1 MNVLNYPIKY
11 AVLELKQD
19 GRYLTNY
26 QKYTSGFIVSKCYV
40 IKSEID
46 YYSNGGYNTI
56 HHVVFPYDD
65 FGKFVTGFKHDK
77 TDIGKREYPSINS
90 NLNSTHVV
98 SDLFDTYEEAKE
110 SAKEK
115 NEYLRADLTLSL
127 SILDEDFMKKLEEIN
142 NNFLTKLAVC
152 NRFEE
157 LVLKNTED
165 MNITLD
171 EKTKIIKLDKSV
183 K

>member
-19 GRYLTNY
+19 ERYLTNN
-26 QKYTSGFIVSKCYV
+26 QKYTSGFIASKCYV
-40 IKSEID
+40 IKSEIN
-46 YYSNGGYNTI
+46 YYNNGGYNTI
-56 HHVVFPYDD
+56 HHVVFPYTD
-65 FGKFVTGFKHDK
+65 FVSFIFNFKCDK

-90 NLNSTHVV
+90 KLNSTHAV
-98 SDLFDTYEEAKE
+98 SDLFETYEEAKE
-110 SAKEK
+110 SSKEK

-142 NNFLTKLAVC
+142 NKFLTKLAVC

-165 MNITLD
+165 MNISLD
-171 EKTKIIKLDKSV
+171 EKAKVIKLDKNV